1 MATAASKLNSAYWRK
16 RTLQQAERQIQA
28 DEKLNQDIAREYKRI
43 LHELDQELAVFY
55 ARYAQ
60 NESISMVEA
69 RRLLKDAELEDF
81 RMSLDEF
88 RAKAIAGGYD
98 KELNEIYLRT
108 RVSRLQALQT
118 QLELRVQALFQSQ
131 RDILHEHLAEVYT
144 DTYYQTVYT
153 VSQQTAVHTSFARIN
168 TELLEHILVQ
178 PWLDS
183 DFSARIW
190 ADRDKLLREL
200 KQELSRA
207 FVLGEPLQK
216 TTKRF
221 AERMGV
227 SERRAETLVQTES
240 AHMAAQATAKGYEET
255 GVEEYQFDASLD
267 LKTCPTCGMMDG
279 KMFRV
284 SERETGVNYPPLHPR
299 CRCTTVPVTEFDM
312 DGLRAARNPVTG
324 KAELVE
330 QGMTY
335 AEWHKKYVDGDMVD
349 KSTKS
354 AIMEAKTGENGENV
368 VQPVGVI
375 DPEKYRGL
383 TDHIRGDQVVL
394 TEERKKHIVERRGE
408 SEFEA
413 LRPYFSET
421 LRDPDYIF
429 RDKDEYRVNTALVCK
444 KIKQDG
450 RYVNVV
456 LRLAVETD
464 AEYFQHSVIT
474 AMFRGE
480 KSMRRTKRTH
490 ELIYEKDG
498 NT

>member
-60 NESISMVEA
+60 NESISMAEA

-131 RDILHEHLAEVYT
+131 EEQLHDHLAEVYT

-153 VSQQTAVHTSFARIN
+153 VSQQAAVRTSFARIN
-168 TELLEHILVQ
+168 TELLEHILAQ

-183 DFSARIW
+183 DFSSRIW

-255 GVEEYQFDASLD
+255 GVGEYQFDASLD
-267 LKTCPTCGMMDG
+267 LKTCPTCRAMDG
-279 KMFRV
+279 KSFRLP
-284 SERETGVNYPPLHPR
+284 ERETGVNYPPLHPR

-312 DGLRAARNPVTG
+312 DGPRAARNPVTG
-324 KAELVE
+324 KRELVE

-354 AIMEAKTGENGENV
+354 AIMEAKTGENGEKSVDNEQSTYRSLGELKADYLEKRFGKLQTKELIIMDERLEHIRQRHPEDVEFFEKYGAASALDPDIVLVDEKHEGTVFMIKGLPETNLNV
-368 VQPVGVI
+368 VTRLALDI
-375 DPEKYRGL
+375 DDADRKNSIMTFYR
-383 TDHIRGDQVVL
+383 
-394 TEERKKHIVERRGE
+394 
-408 SEFEA
+408 
-413 LRPYFSET
+413 
-421 LRDPDYIF
+421 LRDKNLQKLMNKSEMLY
-429 RDKDEYRVNTALVCK
+429 K
-444 KIKQDG
+444 K
-450 RYVNVV
+450 
-456 LRLAVETD
+456 E
-464 AEYFQHSVIT
+464 
-474 AMFRGE
+474 
-480 KSMRRTKRTH
+480 
-490 ELIYEKDG
+490 
-498 NT
+498 